1 MIQETIL
8 YGPRDYPLGL
18 ACDWLREIASGTS
31 ATFRVLLWT
40 NPKGFDVEKTRY
52 GEREIELGYR
62 PVEEDFLNEFQATGD
77 RWRWERARNS
87 DELQRF
93 LGGEEFNAILVLGST
108 PTNIARKA
116 VHYFENVPEGPKTI
130 LLEFNAKL
138 WGPTETYA
146 VWHYLNRTG
155 YLHLL
160 RRFVHLATRKSARK
174 FLPVAKEQ
182 RIEPSVPIWEIPA
195 HKITGTHIEHLF
207 VERVEEGLRLDYK
220 RAAAVS
226 EKKDCAC

>member
-77 RWRWERARNS
+77 RWRWERASNS

-93 LGGEEFNAILVLGST
+93 LGGEEFNAKSPRRQGAGKTKELLSSQRNDCQGSG
-108 PTNIARKA
+108 AWLKR
-116 VHYFENVPEGPKTI
+116 
-130 LLEFNAKL
+130 
-138 WGPTETYA
+138 
-146 VWHYLNRTG
+146 
-155 YLHLL
+155 
-160 RRFVHLATRKSARK
+160 S
-174 FLPVAKEQ
+174 
-182 RIEPSVPIWEIPA
+182 PS
-195 HKITGTHIEHLF
+195 T
-207 VERVEEGLRLDYK
+207 
-220 RAAAVS
+220 
-226 EKKDCAC
+226 